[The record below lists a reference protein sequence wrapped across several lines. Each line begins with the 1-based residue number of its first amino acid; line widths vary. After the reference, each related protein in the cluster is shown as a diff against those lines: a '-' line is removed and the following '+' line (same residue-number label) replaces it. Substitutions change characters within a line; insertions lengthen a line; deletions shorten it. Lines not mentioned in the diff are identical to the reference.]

1 MRRSQAISHRIR
13 LKALRRKEIIDTK
26 GTFDERPFSMRK
38 ASRSSTFVTSGKEWD
53 EERKERE
60 GRVRETH
67 RPSRHAR
74 AAA

>member
-1 MRRSQAISHRIR
+1 MI
-13 LKALRRKEIIDTK
+13 
-26 GTFDERPFSMRK
+26 ERPFSK
-38 ASRSSTFVTSGKEWD
+38 GLSRWRKEWD
-53 EERKERE
+53 EGRKERE